1 MKQNIFDA
9 YVKQVTDL
17 FDISE
22 NEIFEKSKRRDVVD
36 ARHLIYY
43 LCYHRPMKLKYIQKY
58 MGQRGYEI
66 GHSSIIHGIQMVKEQ
81 SETDH
86 DYKRVLDNL
95 NVVEV

>member
-9 YVKQVTDL
+9 YVEQVAKL
-17 FDISE
+17 FNISQE
-22 NEIFEKSKRRDVVD
+22 EIFEKSKRRDVVD

-43 LCYHRPMKLKYIQKY
+43 LCYNRPMKLKYIQKY
-58 MGQRGYEI
+58 MGQRGYII

-81 SETDH
+81 MLNDQ
-86 DYKRVLDNL
+86 DYKKVLDNL

>member
-43 LCYHRPMKLKYIQKY
+43 LCFHRPMKLKSIQKY

-66 GHSSIIHGIQMVKEQ
+66 GHSSIIHGIQMVREQ
-81 SETDH
+81 VLNDQ
-86 DYKRVLDNL
+86 DYKKVLDNL
-95 NVVEV
+95 NVVEA